1 MKGTHAGKVHSKIQT
16 SNFIVQ
22 LFDQHIKPTNHKE
35 TQIREVTLLD
45 LVEQSLDE
53 ATVKLWELKQRKQ
66 AGGGGFNAAQQLPK
80 QKYRFLMLGY
90 QANRIW
96 SNLISSEPHQ

>member
-35 TQIREVTLLD
+35 TQIREVTC
-45 LVEQSLDE
+45 
-53 ATVKLWELKQRKQ
+53 
-66 AGGGGFNAAQQLPK
+66 
-80 QKYRFLMLGY
+80 
-90 QANRIW
+90 
-96 SNLISSEPHQ
+96 

>member
-1 MKGTHAGKVHSKIQT
+1 MKGTHAGEVHSKIQT

-53 ATVKLWELKQRKQ
+53 ATVKLLELKQCKQ
-66 AGGGGFNAAQQLPK
+66 AIFNSQLLSKSYFHSHILP
-80 QKYRFLMLGY
+80 F
-90 QANRIW
+90 
-96 SNLISSEPHQ
+96 

>member
-45 LVEQSLDE
+45 QSLDSQAVGAE
-53 ATVKLWELKQRKQ
+53 AAQ
-66 AGGGGFNAAQQLPK
+66 AGGWWWF
-80 QKYRFLMLGY
+80 
-90 QANRIW
+90 
-96 SNLISSEPHQ
+96 